1 MFTLIQP
8 LPATT
13 VADRAARG
21 RSNLVGRLKFVS
33 QVVSQGGPGVRLS
46 GSGWSGAGAHSQA
59 VTGTSAGAKA
69 VGDQPQRRPR
79 VIDHATPTDF
89 YRQIPGPASNVH
101 LESAPRVHGTEGF
114 DSLIFPAQEHFP
126 MFRNGPDQD
135 RREYSGLTLL
145 RAHKPKIIA
154 PPRARHLPARRQTR
168 DQADGELWCI
178 CPGSTGF
185 RHAQPQ
191 PPRPVLLL
199 YCAGRRCQ
207 PGRGEAEDPV
217 LRYAR
222 GPRRLLDDG
231 RGPGAVV

>member
-1 MFTLIQP
+1 MGP
-8 LPATT
+8 G
-13 VADRAARG
+13 DRTPSPRIKRELCSLSYSLYQQQQLRIVPHEGVRTSSVDSSSCHKSCHKAAR
-21 RSNLVGRLKFVS
+21 
-33 QVVSQGGPGVRLS
+33 VRVS

-89 YRQIPGPASNVH
+89 YRQIPGPASNIH

-114 DSLIFPAQEHFP
+114 DTLIFPAQEHFP
-126 MFRNGPDQD
+126 MFRHGPDQD

-145 RAHKPKIIA
+145 RAHKPFSARTTSAATACAA
-154 PPRARHLPARRQTR
+154 PLLRRQEVSAWT
-168 DQADGELWCI
+168 
-178 CPGSTGF
+178 
-185 RHAQPQ
+185 
-191 PPRPVLLL
+191 
-199 YCAGRRCQ
+199 
-207 PGRGEAEDPV
+207 GEAEDPV
-217 LRYAR
+217 LRHAR